1 MAGIATPHP
10 EGIED
15 QKYDGKTASASF
27 DVEMFGPWP
36 VIKTDGVYAQLE
48 MYAQLRPGSHLD
60 RRRAQRRGAR
70 DGRYRAGGG
79 WMIRTFRM

>member
-1 MAGIATPHP
+1 VAGIATPHP

-60 RRRAQRRGAR
+60 RRRAQRYCVQFSCKWCRGSSAR
-70 DGRYRAGGG
+70 PRV
-79 WMIRTFRM
+79 